1 MMLFYNDINGNK
13 PYMQTR
19 TFRFLRATT
28 VQLDRMRHLH
38 CRHSFHHKTNINV
51 TKLIIIGVG
60 YEKELEENTTAIEE
74 VVWALNSHDR
84 LQCTLFGA
92 ILPGQGVFDF
102 ERCVFGS
109 YGKELTCDY
118 KLVTKLIQYIHMPLL
133 LSKGAY
139 THIDKC
145 TNRVLRT

>member
-1 MMLFYNDINGNK
+1 M
-13 PYMQTR
+13 
-19 TFRFLRATT
+19 
-28 VQLDRMRHLH
+28 
-38 CRHSFHHKTNINV
+38 
-51 TKLIIIGVG
+51 VG
-60 YEKELEENTTAIEE
+60 YEKELEENTMGIEE

-109 YGKELTCDY
+109 YRYGKELTCKWKRAYSDY

>member
-1 MMLFYNDINGNK
+1 M
-13 PYMQTR
+13 
-19 TFRFLRATT
+19 
-28 VQLDRMRHLH
+28 
-38 CRHSFHHKTNINV
+38 
-51 TKLIIIGVG
+51 VG
-60 YEKELEENTTAIEE
+60 YEKELEENTMGIEK

-84 LQCTLFGA
+84 LQCTLIEA

-109 YGKELTCDY
+109 YGKELTCKWKRAYSDY